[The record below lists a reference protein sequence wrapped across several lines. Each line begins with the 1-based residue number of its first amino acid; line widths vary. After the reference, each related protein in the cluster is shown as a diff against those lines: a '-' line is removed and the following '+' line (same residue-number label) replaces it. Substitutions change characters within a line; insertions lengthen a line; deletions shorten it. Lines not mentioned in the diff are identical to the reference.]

1 MKKRFLLLV
10 LLVVLLL
17 GGCKPTNT
25 TTSAIDTTG
34 LDDYT
39 QFVEMFTE
47 AKDKFLNSESFI
59 LKEEAVLEYEQN
71 ESLYRF
77 YFITHQEQI
86 KEPFYVKSTI
96 TTLGL
101 NMPKIKML
109 IMKNDTNNTY
119 SMYLKLDDEEPIVT
133 ILTQN
138 ELEEALENASL
149 ETTLNSIPKNVEISE
164 KKINGNIEE
173 ITYQSSYKL
182 TDLETEDQHLFDEIL
197 KLYIGDDVDI
207 ENYHNIPVK
216 QTITINKT
224 LKELISITYDASDIA
239 QQMYDD
245 LALEQSFSKLT
256 NIKLTYTFTFISIN
270 KTTIDE
276 NFVKEVKGE

>member
-1 MKKRFLLLV
+1 MKKKFLLLV

-119 SMYLKLDDEEPIVT
+119 SMYLKLGDEEPIVT

-149 ETTLNSIPKNVEISE
+149 ETTLNGIPKNVEISE